1 MAATIDSI
9 FEEALHLSE
18 DSRMNLV
25 ERLIVS
31 ASTYQQVEE
40 EQVQEA
46 RCRLYEMRSGAIKGV
61 PVEDAFRRVRE
72 SLITIQE

>member
-31 ASTYQQVEE
+31 ATTYQQVEE
-40 EQVQEA
+40 EQVKEA
-46 RCRLYEMRSGAIKGV
+46 RSRLHEMRSGAVKGV

-72 SLITIQE
+72 S